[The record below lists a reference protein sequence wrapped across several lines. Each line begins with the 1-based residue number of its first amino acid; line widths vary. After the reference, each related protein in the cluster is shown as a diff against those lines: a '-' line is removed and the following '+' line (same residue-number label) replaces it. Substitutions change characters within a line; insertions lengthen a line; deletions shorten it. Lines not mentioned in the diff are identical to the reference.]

1 MCAMGHM
8 RSNYVRPLHFSLRAL
23 QFVMR
28 RSIFSK
34 THQEGYKTFIYLF
47 FILESNSKPSYA
59 IAFLLAVMSL
69 RTEWSDN
76 SF

>member
-47 FILESNSKPSYA
+47 LS
-59 IAFLLAVMSL
+59 
-69 RTEWSDN
+69 
-76 SF
+76 